1 MYRVSYKKSA
11 IKGMIKMPRGVRANM
26 ETAITQ
32 LAEDPDNRTLDVKHL
47 QGRDGYRL
55 RVGQWRALFHR
66 DDEERVILVVDAGPR
81 GDFYK

>member
-1 MYRVSYKKSA
+1 MYRVSYKKTA
-11 IKGMIKMPRGVRANM
+11 IKGMAKMPRGVRAKM
-26 ETAITQ
+26 EIAITQ
-32 LAEDPDNRTLDVKHL
+32 LAEDPDDRTLDVKPL

-66 DDEERVILVVDAGPR
+66 DDKELVILVVDAGPR

>member
-1 MYRVSYKKSA
+1 
-11 IKGMIKMPRGVRANM
+11 M
-26 ETAITQ
+26 EAAITH
-32 LAEDPDNRTLDVKHL
+32 LAEEPDDRTLAVKPL

-66 DDEERVILVVDAGPR
+66 DDEELVILVVDAAPR